1 MDGIAET
8 PNGSVEVS
16 ESASDN
22 VTVDNIDQITTV
34 TTESKI
40 NGITIK
46 VENEFVVE
54 GETLSQPVF
63 KLNGQGESELILS
76 NKRNVRATITANK
89 GTNNIILAE
98 TSMKDSTV
106 KGGKGQELITIE
118 EGTKLIGKN
127 TFKLGNGKD
136 SVNINGSVKTLVIN
150 NGVDEDRDKI
160 IIESYDLI
168 QKKMK
173 VKNFGKQDRLV
184 IEGDVFKYKS
194 LNNEVTN
201 NALKE
206 LGIVVDT
213 IGSD

>member
-1 MDGIAET
+1 MSDSENIT
-8 PNGSVEVS
+8 VE
-16 ESASDN
+16 
-22 VTVDNIDQITTV
+22 TVDQTTTV
-34 TTESKI
+34 TTESEVKDM
-40 NGITIK
+40 TIK
-46 VENEFVVE
+46 VENDFVVE

-63 KLNGQGESELILS
+63 KLNRQGESELILS
-76 NKRNVRATITANK
+76 NKRNVRATITAKK
-89 GTNNIILAE
+89 GTNTIILAE

-127 TFKLGNGKD
+127 TFKLGNDKD
-136 SVNINGSVKTLVIN
+136 SVNINGLVKTLVIN
-150 NGVDEDRDKI
+150 NGIDKDRDKI
-160 IIESYDLI
+160 VIESYDLI
-168 QKKMK
+168 LNKMII
-173 VKNFGKQDRLV
+173 KNFGKQDRLV